1 MFVACGSSVAPGLA
15 GQTASGRTPRLT
27 ARTAR
32 LTAWTAR
39 LTAGMARLTTRTVR

>member
-1 MFVACGSSVAPGLA
+1 MFVARGSSVAPGLA

-27 ARTAR
+27 AR

-39 LTAGMARLTTRTVR
+39 LTARMARLTTRTVR